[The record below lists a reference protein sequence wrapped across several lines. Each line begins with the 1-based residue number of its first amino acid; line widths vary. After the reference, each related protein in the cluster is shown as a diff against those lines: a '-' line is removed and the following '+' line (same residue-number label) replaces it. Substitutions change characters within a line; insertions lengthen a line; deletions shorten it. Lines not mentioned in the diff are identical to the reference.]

1 MITDK
6 QLIKIIIKERK
17 RKLTKTIDRDKAKD
31 LINKS
36 NGRIFSATFTKKDFT
51 RRLINARIKVNYKPK
66 TDRQRPYDPST
77 KNLIC
82 VYDMT
87 KKGFRMINL
96 QTLDTLSINK
106 NKYIIL

>member
-1 MITDK
+1 M
-6 QLIKIIIKERK
+6 
-17 RKLTKTIDRDKAKD
+17 KTIDKDKAKE
-31 LINKS
+31 LINNS

-51 RRLINARIKVNYKPK
+51 KRLINARIKVNYKPK
-66 TDRQRPYDPST
+66 TKRKAPYDPN
-77 KNLIC
+77 KKGLLC

-87 KKGFRMINL
+87 KKGFRMINI

>member
-6 QLIKIIIKERK
+6 ELIKIIIKERK
-17 RKLTKTIDRDKAKD
+17 KKFIKTIDKDKAKD

-66 TDRQRPYDPST
+66 TDRQRPYDPN
-77 KNLIC
+77 KYNLIC
-82 VYDMT
+82 VYDMI
-87 KKGFRMINL
+87 KKDHRTINL
-96 QTLDTLSINK
+96 HTLDTLSINK
-106 NKYIIL
+106 KKYIVL

>member
-1 MITDK
+1 M
-6 QLIKIIIKERK
+6 
-17 RKLTKTIDRDKAKD
+17 TKTIDKEKAKE

-51 RRLINARIKVNYKPK
+51 KRLINARLKVNYKPK
-66 TDRQRPYDPST
+66 TNRAAPYNPST
-77 KNLIC
+77 KGLIC

-87 KKGFRMINL
+87 KKSFRMINL

-106 NKYIIL
+106 NKYIVL